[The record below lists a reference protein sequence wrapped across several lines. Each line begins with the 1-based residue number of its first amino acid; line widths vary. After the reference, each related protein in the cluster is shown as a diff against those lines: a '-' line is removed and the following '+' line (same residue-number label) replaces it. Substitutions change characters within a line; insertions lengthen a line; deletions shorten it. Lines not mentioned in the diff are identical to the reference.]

1 MSDYWSNFNSWD
13 NNVEI
18 LPEAEHGFRAEH
30 TFVTEGNSK
39 YITHGKSVYSTHGA
53 SWTYQDGDVT
63 WYQTGN
69 LGYKQIGV
77 SNSVIEGWNFFTVLG
92 MNINDTV
99 GIGMDNYAGLRV
111 GIHGGLALDVNVAG
125 GVRLSYGPYYEIDET
140 ERWTTAAQKKELLD
154 EELKVAKKTVELI
167 EGEIQ
172 TIASK
177 INRIGMEHEIRVGKI
192 MHVANVDATFC
203 GISTTC
209 GCEVGDTQL
218 VGSKTYVRAI
228 NEVSICTV
236 FGSATINGNLIKIG

>member
-18 LPEAEHGFRAEH
+18 LPEAEHRFRAEH

-63 WYQTGN
+63 WYQIGN

-77 SNSVIEGWNFFTVLG
+77 SNTVIEGWNFFTVLG

-111 GIHGGLALDVNVAG
+111 GIHGGLALDVNAAAA
-125 GVRLSYGPYYEIDET
+125 VRLSRGPYYEIDET

-192 MHVANVDATFC
+192 MHVATGQATFC

-209 GCEVGDTQL
+209 GSTVGQTML
-218 VGSKTYVRAI
+218 NGSYVTVKAI
-228 NEVSICTV
+228 TNVTILSE
-236 FGSATINGNLIKIG
+236 GGAWINGAIIKIG